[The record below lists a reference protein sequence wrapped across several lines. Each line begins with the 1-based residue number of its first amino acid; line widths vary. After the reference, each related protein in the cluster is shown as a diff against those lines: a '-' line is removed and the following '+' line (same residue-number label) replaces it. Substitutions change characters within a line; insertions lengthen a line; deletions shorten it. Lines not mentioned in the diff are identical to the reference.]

1 MCACVVTQWL
11 SEPWL
16 RSSLLVM
23 LRSFILSSRHVQI
36 FIINFFVFFFLSFFL
51 SKIVISS

>member
-36 FIINFFVFFFLSFFL
+36 FIINFFVFFFLSFF
-51 SKIVISS
+51 